1 MQVGK
6 FVGPWFGLGGGG
18 QDASDGRQGEGAEA
32 DGAFE
37 GGTHIVTLVLGDQ
50 GQELLGLEFALDLLG
65 QEAVEELQGDR
76 AEFAEALAQ
85 QPCPVD
91 GIVHPMMG
99 FDLLPH
105 AGLGAGHERMPRD
118 FLQADRVND
127 DFAFGDAHGQH
138 LADVRR
144 TARNK
149 DCFDA

>member
-18 QDASDGRQGEGAEA
+18 QDAPHGRQGEGAEA

-37 GGTHIVTLVLGDQ
+37 GGTDVITLVMGDQ

-85 QPCPVD
+85 ESCTVD
-91 GIVHPMMG
+91 GSSTG
-99 FDLLPH
+99 
-105 AGLGAGHERMPRD
+105 
-118 FLQADRVND
+118 
-127 DFAFGDAHGQH
+127 
-138 LADVRR
+138 
-144 TARNK
+144 
-149 DCFDA
+149 